1 MSVRYETVRATT
13 GGNAYQVQIP
23 VIEELEDLMYVD
35 GVEDSLKFVNSA
47 LRSVFSVKLAREAN
61 EDKAKEDKNMLK
73 RLKSL
78 SREQLVE
85 LGLID
90 G

>member
-1 MSVRYETVRATT
+1 MSVRYEMVRATT

-23 VIEELEDLMYVD
+23 VIDKLEDLIDITDIDDPVR
-35 GVEDSLKFVNSA
+35 FVNSA
-47 LRSVFSVKLAREAN
+47 LRSTYSVKLAREAN
-61 EDKAKEDKNMLK
+61 EDKAREDKNMLK